1 MCRITVKV
9 LLLVNYILMFTKIVR
24 LTNGSSF
31 YVTKQKNNTTL
42 KEMNRQNQLSIQTSK
57 DVSIINKRRQ
67 FNRYL
72 INKENRS
79 FNTTFIYISKKA
91 ENQTIIKN
99 KEISQQNANETVVNY
114 QEKDNGTILWIG

>member
-24 LTNGSSF
+24 LTNGSSL

-42 KEMNRQNQLSIQTSK
+42 KEMNRQNQLSIQTSN

>member
-9 LLLVNYILMFTKIVR
+9 LLLVNYILMFTTIVR
-24 LTNGSSF
+24 LTNGSSL

-42 KEMNRQNQLSIQTSK
+42 KEMNRQNQLSIQTSN

-79 FNTTFIYISKKA
+79 FNTTFIDISKKA
-91 ENQTIIKN
+91 ENQTILKN
-99 KEISQQNANETVVNY
+99 TDISQQNANETVVNY
-114 QEKDNGTILWIG
+114 KEKDYGTILWIG